1 MKQSFKHGISIEK
14 WQKWYESFSE
24 WSLAFFSKGLWRW
37 VKESFLLQSDI
48 WYLLPIKQLGESL
61 LQLQKQP
68 ELEGLLKWVSR
79 TNNFFKLATAIWT
92 IRNAL
97 KSFNKK
103 VTEKKDYK
111 TLKFEFDIRILNWRL
126 IGNLV
131 LLMFMEKWCVRK
143 R

>member
-79 TNNFFKLATAIWT
+79 TNNFFKLATVIWK
-92 IRNAL
+92 IR
-97 KSFNKK
+97 
-103 VTEKKDYK
+103 K
-111 TLKFEFDIRILNWRL
+111 TLSKGL
-126 IGNLV
+126 I
-131 LLMFMEKWCVRK
+131 KK
-143 R
+143 